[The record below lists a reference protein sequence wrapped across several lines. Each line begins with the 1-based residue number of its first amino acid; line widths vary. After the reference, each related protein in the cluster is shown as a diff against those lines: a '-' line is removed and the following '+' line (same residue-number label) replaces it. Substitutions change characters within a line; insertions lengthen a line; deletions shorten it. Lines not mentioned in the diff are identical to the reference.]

1 MDPGPF
7 PELSV
12 LSAVERSC
20 LARYLDFL
28 GSTLADNL
36 RRVVVFGSVAR
47 GEAWPRGMPIRS
59 DLDLL
64 VVVRAA
70 VAEAEIQQLLDATL
84 PLYLECG
91 RQISPQFRTEEQLQ
105 ADEERAAVF
114 REHVARDGVT
124 ILGD

>member
-1 MDPGPF
+1 MDPSLF

-20 LARYLDFL
+20 LARYLDLL

-114 REHVARDGVT
+114 REHVARDGAT